1 MHQVQLAITQMFD
14 GVTQVL
20 GEDIPL
26 RRGLGC
32 RLAAGNAEG
41 ADTSR
46 TVSVGNGSGVARSAG
61 SRPMRQSCPLTTWVR
76 QSASS
81 ALCIPEHSH
90 TTPLNRFE
98 RLIRSFFLL
107 WACSGAR
114 DPPKRWTLSYDG
126 FSSCFPVPILKLH
139 SSCKFVCT
147 QSRDQMTVMLL
158 KHRNRRPHLTSEQMQ
173 ISAPVHDLKC
183 RVHVTQTTQGSILLC
198 SYVFRPTVR
207 CLKRCQPQ
215 ADL

>member
-1 MHQVQLAITQMFD
+1 MLLTMW
-14 GVTQVL
+14 
-20 GEDIPL
+20 
-26 RRGLGC
+26 
-32 RLAAGNAEG
+32 
-41 ADTSR
+41 
-46 TVSVGNGSGVARSAG
+46 VGNQHRAHCASLSIRRRRNAIAFSA
-61 SRPMRQSCPLTTWVR
+61 P
-76 QSASS
+76 
-81 ALCIPEHSH
+81 H
-90 TTPLNRFE
+90 T
-98 RLIRSFFLL
+98 RSFYWSMF
-107 WACSGAR
+107 GAR

-147 QSRDQMTVMLL
+147 QSRDQMTVMLF

-173 ISAPVHDLKC
+173 ISTPVHDLKC